1 MLNNIEPKTQK
12 DFFNLKCI
20 KYKRFANAAGSLIS
34 FNNPKEKT
42 SMNSI
47 IEFPMIDNPTERE
60 IKSFTMVILE
70 KKILEQEMAKRSV

>member
-1 MLNNIEPKTQK
+1 MPNNIEPKTQK

-42 SMNSI
+42 STNNI
-47 IEFPMIDNPTERE
+47 IEFPMIDNPT
-60 IKSFTMVILE
+60 
-70 KKILEQEMAKRSV
+70 